1 VTIPSVEG
9 QTVEDAVAELTRAGL
24 DARVVEVNSERDEGT
39 VTAQNPQAGTVV
51 VEGTQVRI
59 NVSKGPKPVTV
70 PNVIGLPYD
79 QAAAELRRNGFG
91 VTRVDVES
99 NQTED
104 SVVDQ
109 DPSGG
114 TSSSRGTTVTVS
126 VSLGPSTTA
135 VPEVTQ
141 QDVAVAQ
148 STLEAAGF
156 ATDVELEDTDDPT
169 LDGIVLS
176 QDPAGGS
183 QAETGSTVT
192 LVVGR
197 YVGEDTT
204 PVP

>member
-1 VTIPSVEG
+1 
-9 QTVEDAVAELTRAGL
+9 
-24 DARVVEVNSERDEGT
+24 
-39 VTAQNPQAGTVV
+39 
-51 VEGTQVRI
+51 
-59 NVSKGPKPVTV
+59 
-70 PNVIGLPYD
+70 
-79 QAAAELRRNGFG
+79 
-91 VTRVDVES
+91 
-99 NQTED
+99 
-104 SVVDQ
+104 
-109 DPSGG
+109 
-114 TSSSRGTTVTVS
+114 
-126 VSLGPSTTA
+126 
-135 VPEVTQ
+135 
-141 QDVAVAQ
+141 VAVAQ